1 MRGNSRRTQRGSAHQ
16 QIMTENTA
24 NADSESTSARPSP
37 GLPTL
42 DLDVGALDD
51 PLVLFTPAVA
61 ATVPAVEAV
70 DCGSDSGTGC
80 SVGVRIGAAAA
91 DAVEAAEAATAGEG
105 ATVAVVVVAAA
116 AAATVVLPG
125 PNGGTALTGP
135 EGPEDM
141 SRRSTR
147 PHSQERT
154 VATASVRVCE
164 WAL

>member
-1 MRGNSRRTQRGSAHQ
+1 M
-16 QIMTENTA
+16 
-24 NADSESTSARPSP
+24 
-37 GLPTL
+37 
-42 DLDVGALDD
+42 GALDD

-61 ATVPAVEAV
+61 AAVPAVEAV

-116 AAATVVLPG
+116 AAAAATVVLPG

-141 SRRSTR
+141 SRRPSPLSGEGRCYRVR
-147 PHSQERT
+147 PRT
-154 VATASVRVCE
+154 
-164 WAL
+164 

>member
-1 MRGNSRRTQRGSAHQ
+1 MRGNSRRTQRGCAHQ
-16 QIMTENTA
+16 QRMTENTA

-61 ATVPAVEAV
+61 AAVPAVEAV

-116 AAATVVLPG
+116 ATVVLPG

-141 SRRSTR
+141 SRRPSPLSGEGRCYRVR
-147 PHSQERT
+147 PRT
-154 VATASVRVCE
+154 
-164 WAL
+164 

>member
-1 MRGNSRRTQRGSAHQ
+1 MRGNSRRTQRGCAHQ
-16 QIMTENTA
+16 QRMTENTA

-61 ATVPAVEAV
+61 AAVPAVEAV

-80 SVGVRIGAAAA
+80 SVGVRIGAAAAA

-141 SRRSTR
+141 SRRPSPLSGEGRCYRVR
-147 PHSQERT
+147 PRM
-154 VATASVRVCE
+154 
-164 WAL
+164 